1 VSIVADGADDP
12 EDNRGAI
19 DFCSNFHMGSHNTVQ
34 IGIRNYSFQDENTDG
49 YTDIILNWLMSF

>member
-1 VSIVADGADDP
+1 
-12 EDNRGAI
+12 
-19 DFCSNFHMGSHNTVQ
+19 MGSHNTVQ